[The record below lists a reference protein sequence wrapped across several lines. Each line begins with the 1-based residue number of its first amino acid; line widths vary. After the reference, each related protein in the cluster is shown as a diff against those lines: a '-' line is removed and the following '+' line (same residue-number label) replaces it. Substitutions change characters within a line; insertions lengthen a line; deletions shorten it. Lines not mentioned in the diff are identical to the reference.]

1 MAYEPLPEGKYI
13 AQLAVPKEGS
23 TTIDVAPIYDR
34 DGNEVGGL
42 VCNMVLDVCDEDGT
56 CKGIRYLTDWRGVR
70 LALTKPTP
78 KCPDGLLPFNW
89 DKLVQI
95 FGLSSRAE
103 VLDLGTLAQDPA
115 RGPAIMATKFELH
128 VKHETYQVKDS
139 HGMPTGETRT
149 AERMD
154 IQPLGYIGGGAGLR
168 ETGHNAKAALNRFRT
183 LIMASKAPVTAA
195 AVAQPATPAPAAARV
210 PARPAVPTRTA
221 TPPANTLAKDPE
233 DPDATKRITIDDLW
247 SRLLAK
253 YGNDKAV
260 ATAELVRAADL
271 VPGCAGVEFCDLTPE
286 QCYEIGCHLDIGLL
300 PF

>member
-1 MAYEPLPEGKYI
+1 MPYEPLPEGKYI
-13 AQLAVPKEGS
+13 AQLAKPKEGS
-23 TTIDVAPIYDR
+23 TTIDVAPIFDR

-56 CKGIRYLTDWRGVR
+56 YKGIRYLTDWRGIR

-103 VLDLGTLAQDPA
+103 VLDLGTLALDPM
-115 RGPAIMATKFELH
+115 RGPAIMETKFELH
-128 VKHETYQVKDS
+128 VKHETYQVKDA

-168 ETGHNAKAALNRFRT
+168 DAGRGSKATLARFRT
-183 LIMASKAPVTAA
+183 LIMANKAPVTAA
-195 AVAQPATPAPAAARV
+195 QVATSATPAPAM
-210 PARPAVPTRTA
+210 PTRPATPSR
-221 TPPANTLAKDPE
+221 PPANALARDPE
-233 DPDATKRITIDDLW
+233 DPDTTKRISLEALW
-247 SRLLAK
+247 AK
-253 YGNDKAV
+253 LIEKHGQNADA
-260 ATAELVRAADL
+260 ATAALAEACDL
-271 VPGCAGVEFCDLTPE
+271 VPGCSGKEFVDLTPE
-286 QCYEIGCHLDIGLL
+286 QLYEAGCHLDIGLL

>member
-13 AQLAVPKEGS
+13 AQLAIPKEGS

-42 VCNMVLDVCDEDGT
+42 VCNMVIDVCDEDGT
-56 CKGIRYLTDWRGVR
+56 YRGIKYLTDWRGIR

-95 FGLSSRAE
+95 FGLSSRDE
-103 VLDLGTLAQDPA
+103 VLDLGMLAQDPT

-128 VKHETYQVKDS
+128 VKYETYQVKDA
-139 HGMPTGETRT
+139 HGMPTGETRI
-149 AERMD
+149 AERME

-168 ETGHNAKAALNRFRT
+168 ETGHNAKAAIARFRT

-195 AVAQPATPAPAAARV
+195 QVAQPAAPAPAI
-210 PARPAVPTRTA
+210 PSRPAVPTR
-221 TPPANTLAKDPE
+221 PPANALAQDPE
-233 DPDATKRITIDDLW
+233 DPDATKRISLENLW
-247 SRLLAK
+247 GRLLK
-253 YGNDKAV
+253 KHGNDEAT
-260 ATAELVRAADL
+260 ATAELIKACDL
-271 VPGCAGVEFCDLTPE
+271 VPGCAGKEFVDLTPE
-286 QCYEIGCHLDIGLL
+286 QCYEVGCHLDIGLL

>member
-1 MAYEPLPEGKYI
+1 MAYELLPSGKYI
-13 AQLAVPKEGS
+13 AQLAVPKDGS
-23 TTIDVAPIYDR
+23 TTIDVAPICDR

-42 VCNMVLDVCDEDGT
+42 VCNMVIDVCDEDGT
-56 CKGIRYLTDWRGVR
+56 YKGIRYLTDWRGIR

-128 VKHETYQVKDS
+128 VKHETYQAKDA

-154 IQPLGYIGGGAGLR
+154 IQPLGYVGGGAGLR
-168 ETGHNAKAALNRFRT
+168 DTGRSSKATLARFRT

-195 AVAQPATPAPAAARV
+195 QVAQPATPVTATAPATAI
-210 PARPAVPTRTA
+210 PSRPAVPTR
-221 TPPANTLAKDPE
+221 PPANALAADPE
-233 DPDATKRITIDDLW
+233 DPDEVKRISLEDLW
-247 SRLLAK
+247 SKLLAK
-253 YGNDKAV
+253 HGNNSDV
-260 ATAELVRAADL
+260 ATAELTKACDL
-271 VPGCAGVEFCDLTPE
+271 VPGCEGKEFCDLTPE
-286 QCYEIGCHLDIGLL
+286 QLYEVGCHLDIGLL

>member
-1 MAYEPLPEGKYI
+1 MAYDPLPPGKYV

-23 TTIDVAPIYDR
+23 TTIDVAPICDR

-42 VCNMVLDVCDEDGT
+42 VCNMVVDVCDEDGT
-56 CKGIRYLTDWRGVR
+56 YRGVRYLTDWRGVR

-103 VLDLGTLAQDPA
+103 VLDLGTLALDPA

-128 VKHETYQVKDS
+128 VRHETYHAKDA
-139 HGMPTGETRT
+139 HGLPTGETRT

-154 IQPLGYIGGGAGLR
+154 IQPLGYVGGGASLR
-168 ETGHNAKAALNRFRT
+168 DAGKSSKATLARFRT

-195 AVAQPATPAPAAARV
+195 QVAQPSTPAPAM
-210 PARPAVPTRTA
+210 PTRQPDNA
-221 TPPANTLAKDPE
+221 LAKDPE
-233 DPDATKRITIDDLW
+233 DPDAAKRISLQDLW
-247 SRLLAK
+247 AKLLAK
-253 YGNDKAV
+253 HGNNADV
-260 ATAELVRAADL
+260 ATAELTKACDL
-271 VPGCAGVEFCDLTPE
+271 VPGCEGKEFCDLTPE
-286 QCYEIGCHLDIGLL
+286 QLYEVGCHLDIGLL

>member
-42 VCNMVLDVCDEDGT
+42 VCNMVVDVCDEDGT
-56 CKGIRYLTDWRGVR
+56 YKGVRYLTDWRGIR

-95 FGLSSRAE
+95 FGLGSRAE
-103 VLDLGTLAQDPA
+103 VLDLGTLAQDPT

-128 VKHETYQVKDS
+128 VKHETYQAKDA

-154 IQPLGYIGGGAGLR
+154 IQPLGYVGGVAGLR
-168 ETGHNAKAALNRFRT
+168 DAGRNAKATLARFRT

-195 AVAQPATPAPAAARV
+195 QVATPATPAPAI
-210 PARPAVPTRTA
+210 PSRPAVPTR
-221 TPPANTLAKDPE
+221 PPVNALAQDPE
-233 DPDATKRITIDDLW
+233 DPDETKRISLEDLW
-247 SRLLAK
+247 TKLLAK
-253 YGNDKAV
+253 HGNNADV
-260 ATAELVRAADL
+260 ATAELTKACDL
-271 VPGCAGVEFCDLTPE
+271 VPGCEGKEFCDLTPE
-286 QCYEIGCHLDIGLL
+286 QLYEVGCHLDIGLL

>member
-13 AQLAVPKEGS
+13 AQLAVPKDGS
-23 TTIDVAPIYDR
+23 TTIDIAPIYDR

-56 CKGIRYLTDWRGVR
+56 YRGVRYLTDWRGIR

-95 FGLSSRAE
+95 FCLSSRAE
-103 VLDLGTLAQDPA
+103 VLDLGTLALDPA

-128 VKHETYQVKDS
+128 VKHETYQVKDA
-139 HGMPTGETRT
+139 HGMATGETRT

-154 IQPLGYIGGGAGLR
+154 IQPLGYVGGGAGLR
-168 ETGHNAKAALNRFRT
+168 DAGRGSKATLARFRT
-183 LIMASKAPVTAA
+183 LIMASKAPVTSAQ
-195 AVAQPATPAPAAARV
+195 VAQPATPAPAT
-210 PARPAVPTRTA
+210 PAPAMPKRQ
-221 TPPANTLAKDPE
+221 PANALAKDPE
-233 DPDATKRITIDDLW
+233 DTDAAKRISLQDLW
-247 SRLLAK
+247 AKLLAK
-253 YGNDKAV
+253 HGNDATV
-260 ATAELVRAADL
+260 ATAELTKACDL
-271 VPGCAGVEFCDLTPE
+271 VPGCEGKEFCDLTPE
-286 QCYEIGCHLDIGLL
+286 QLYEVGCHLDIGLL

>member
-42 VCNMVLDVCDEDGT
+42 VCNMVIDVCDEDGT
-56 CKGIRYLTDWRGVR
+56 YKGVKYLTDWRGIR

-103 VLDLGTLAQDPA
+103 VLDLGTLAQDPQ

-128 VKHETYQVKDS
+128 VKHETYQAKDA

-168 ETGHNAKAALNRFRT
+168 DAGRNAKATLARFRT

-195 AVAQPATPAPAAARV
+195 QVATPAMPAPV
-210 PARPAVPTRTA
+210 LPSRPAVPTRPTVNA
-221 TPPANTLAKDPE
+221 LAQDPE
-233 DPDATKRITIDDLW
+233 DPDETKRISLEDLW
-247 SRLLAK
+247 TRLLAK
-253 YGNDKAV
+253 HGQNADA
-260 ATAELVRAADL
+260 ATAALAEACDLYPELK
-271 VPGCAGVEFCDLTPE
+271 GKEFGELTPE
-286 QCYEIGCHLDIGLL
+286 QCYQVGCHLDIGLM

>member
-34 DGNEVGGL
+34 DGNEIGGL

-56 CKGIRYLTDWRGVR
+56 YKGIRYLTDWRGIR
-70 LALTKPTP
+70 LALTKPTQ

-103 VLDLGTLAQDPA
+103 VLDLGTLALDPA

-128 VKHETYQVKDS
+128 VKHETYQAKDA
-139 HGMPTGETRT
+139 HGLPTGETRV

-168 ETGHNAKAALNRFRT
+168 DTGRNAKATLARFRT

-195 AVAQPATPAPAAARV
+195 QVATPATPAPV
-210 PARPAVPTRTA
+210 LPSRPTVPTRPTVNA
-221 TPPANTLAKDPE
+221 LAQDPE
-233 DPDATKRITIDDLW
+233 DPDETKRISLEDLW
-247 SRLLAK
+247 ARLLAK
-253 YGNDKAV
+253 HGQNSEAATKAL
-260 ATAELVRAADL
+260 AEACDL
-271 VPGCAGVEFCDLTPE
+271 YPELKGKEFGELTPE
-286 QCYEIGCHLDIGLL
+286 QCYQVGCHLDIGLM

>member
-1 MAYEPLPEGKYI
+1 MAYDPLPEGKYI

-56 CKGIRYLTDWRGVR
+56 YKGVKYLTDWRGIR

-95 FGLSSRAE
+95 FGLQSRAE
-103 VLDLGTLAQDPA
+103 VLDLGTLAQDPT

-128 VKHETYQVKDS
+128 VKHESYQAKDA

-149 AERMD
+149 AERME
-154 IQPLGYIGGGAGLR
+154 IQPLGYVGGGAGLR
-168 ETGHNAKAALNRFRT
+168 DAGRGSKATLARFRT

-195 AVAQPATPAPAAARV
+195 QVATSATPAPAM
-210 PARPAVPTRTA
+210 PTRPA
-221 TPPANTLAKDPE
+221 TPSRAPANALARDPE
-233 DPDATKRITIDDLW
+233 DPDAAKRISLQDLW
-247 SRLLAK
+247 AKLLAK
-253 YGNDKAV
+253 HGNDADV
-260 ATAELVRAADL
+260 AGAELAKACDL
-271 VPGCAGVEFCDLTPE
+271 IPGCEGKEFCDLTPE
-286 QCYEIGCHLDIGLL
+286 QLYEVGCHLDIGLM

>member
-13 AQLAVPKEGS
+13 AQLAVPKEGG

-42 VCNMVLDVCDEDGT
+42 VCNMVLYVCDEDGT
-56 CKGIRYLTDWRGVR
+56 YKGVKYLTDWRGIR

-103 VLDLGTLAQDPA
+103 VLDLGTLAQDPQ

-128 VKHETYQVKDS
+128 IKHETYQVKDA
-139 HGMPTGETRT
+139 HGMPTGETRV

-168 ETGHNAKAALNRFRT
+168 DAGRNAKATLARFRT

-195 AVAQPATPAPAAARV
+195 QVATPATPAPV
-210 PARPAVPTRTA
+210 LPSRPAVPTRPTVNA
-221 TPPANTLAKDPE
+221 LAQDPE
-233 DPDATKRITIDDLW
+233 DPDETKRISLEDLW
-247 SRLLAK
+247 ARLLAK
-253 YGNDKAV
+253 HGQNSDAATKAL
-260 ATAELVRAADL
+260 AEACDL
-271 VPGCAGVEFCDLTPE
+271 VPGCEGKEFCDLTPE
-286 QCYEIGCHLDIGLL
+286 QLYDIGCHLDIGLM

>member
-42 VCNMVLDVCDEDGT
+42 VCNMVIDVCDEDGAY
-56 CKGIRYLTDWRGVR
+56 KGVKYLTDWRGIR

-95 FGLSSRAE
+95 FGLQSRAE
-103 VLDLGTLAQDPA
+103 VLDLGTLALDPV
-115 RGPAIMATKFELH
+115 RGPAIMETKFELH

-168 ETGHNAKAALNRFRT
+168 DAGRNAKATLARFRT

-195 AVAQPATPAPAAARV
+195 QVATPAMPAPV
-210 PARPAVPTRTA
+210 LPSRPTVPTR
-221 TPPANTLAKDPE
+221 PPVNELAKDPE
-233 DPDATKRITIDDLW
+233 DPDETKRISLEDLW
-247 SRLLAK
+247 TRLLAK
-253 YGNDKAV
+253 HGQNSDAATKAL
-260 ATAELVRAADL
+260 AEACDL
-271 VPGCAGVEFCDLTPE
+271 YPELKGKEFGELTPE
-286 QCYEIGCHLDIGLL
+286 QCYQVGCHLDIGLM